1 MNINTK
7 KMLEILSPYKNKITA
22 GDFSWIVED
31 GPTLSRYIA
40 DILQLLTS
48 AGVEPVTSTPSRVQ
62 ARFISLIKGQT
73 ICHYANLAEADDRSV
88 ILKFAESVG
97 LEMYEVDD
105 PSLTKLVPHLVL
117 FTRPGGL
124 RDALDLPHI
133 QTLLGAEKASP
144 LMHPVKG
151 EA

>member
-1 MNINTK
+1 MNINIK
-7 KMLEILSPYKNKITA
+7 KMLEILSPYKNKIIA

-73 ICHYANLAEADDRSV
+73 ICQYANLAEADDRNV
-88 ILKFAESVG
+88 TLKFAESVG
-97 LEMYEVDD
+97 LEMYEVND
-105 PSLTKLVPHLVL
+105 PSLNKLIPHLIL
-117 FTRPGGL
+117 FIRPGSL
-124 RDALDLPHI
+124 VDALNLPHI
-133 QTLLGAEKASP
+133 QILLG
-144 LMHPVKG
+144 HPSSATKKLRRLRS
-151 EA
+151 